1 MDQMSALQKALD
13 RVGEAAERYG
23 VEPDDVDAATH
34 EQLTVAPQWR
44 TGWTAGRLQRI
55 FAELAEHHKQE
66 CDRDDCAT
74 CAGIGDGLA
83 VSLASLRNTQREQME
98 QWLRDS
104 TSAGQRQR
112 YESRNRRLDV

>member
-1 MDQMSALQKALD
+1 MDQMSVLQRALD
-13 RVGEAAERYG
+13 RIAAAAERYG
-23 VEPDDVDAATH
+23 VEPENVDATTR

-66 CDRDDCAT
+66 CDRDDCGT
-74 CAGIGDGLA
+74 CAGISEGLT

-98 QWLRDS
+98 QWLREGNS
-104 TSAGQRQR
+104 HAQLPR